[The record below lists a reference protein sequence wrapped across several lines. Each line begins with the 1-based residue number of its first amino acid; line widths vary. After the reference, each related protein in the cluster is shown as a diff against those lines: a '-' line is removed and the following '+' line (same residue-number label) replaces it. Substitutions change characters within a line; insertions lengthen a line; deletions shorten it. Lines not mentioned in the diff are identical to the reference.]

1 MTCLAFGRDA
11 HRDDNSVA
19 EFAMNRLL
27 LPICVTATCLSFA
40 PFHFAAADSPSTTG
54 AEQEIRDLER
64 KFEQAVLKGDVAFFE
79 RVLAKNF
86 LHTTQTGKMRDR
98 EQWLANHKAGQSNYD
113 ALNVDQLTVHIY
125 GDSAVVTAV
134 IKPTGRD
141 SQGKPI
147 EGQYRYLRVWSKQSG
162 AWQVVAF
169 QSTRVADAEKG
180 ANP

>member
-1 MTCLAFGRDA
+1 MTCSVFGCDA
-11 HRDDNSVA
+11 RPDDDSVA
-19 EFAMNRLL
+19 EFVMNRLL
-27 LPICVTATCLSFA
+27 LPICAAVACLCLA
-40 PFHFAAADSPSTTG
+40 PFRFAVAEPPSTTS

-64 KFEQAVLKGDVAFFE
+64 KCERAVLKGDVAFFE

-86 LHTTQTGKMRDR
+86 LHTTQSGKMRDR
-98 EQWLANHKAGQSNYD
+98 DQWLANHKAGQSNYD

>member
-1 MTCLAFGRDA
+1 
-11 HRDDNSVA
+11 
-19 EFAMNRLL
+19 MNRLL
-27 LPICVTATCLSFA
+27 LPLYIAAACFIFA
-40 PFHFAAADSPSTTG
+40 RIHPASADSPSTTA

-64 KFEQAVLKGDVAFFE
+64 KFEHAVLKGDVAFFE

-98 EQWLANHKAGQSNYD
+98 EQWLANHKAGQSSYD

-134 IKPTGRD
+134 IKPTGHD

-147 EGQYRYLRVWSKQSG
+147 EGQYRFLRVWAKQSG

-169 QSTRVADAEKG
+169 QSTRVADAQKG

>member
-1 MTCLAFGRDA
+1 
-11 HRDDNSVA
+11 
-19 EFAMNRLL
+19 MNRVLV
-27 LPICVTATCLSFA
+27 PICVTAACWYLA
-40 PFHFAAADSPSTTG
+40 PLRLAAADPAAATA

-98 EQWLANHKAGQSNYD
+98 EQWLSNHKAGQSSYD

-125 GDSAVVTAV
+125 GDSAVVTAI

-147 EGQYRYLRVWSKQSG
+147 EGQYRYLRVWSKQNG

-169 QSTRVADAEKG
+169 QSTRVADAVQE